1 MASARFGIRR
11 KKIAVASPIWQEVLV
26 GVEMLCLKVS
36 PVFWGFGIPP
46 GDGSAVVVVP
56 GFMGTDLYLTEFRAW
71 LERIGYKAYHSEIGM
86 NAECPNLLIR
96 HRLMQTI
103 EKACRKT
110 RKRVHVV
117 GHSLGGVIARA
128 VASQMPD
135 CVASVI
141 TMGAPFRRISAHRSI
156 LHLSDLVRAQILL
169 RHGERVLPDCYT
181 SKCTCDFLESLAGP
195 IPPSVRQTAIF
206 TKSDGIVDWRMCRT
220 GRRSVDFEVSATHL
234 GLVFNPI
241 VYDLV
246 AQRLAA
252 AHEGRITRARAS
264 TAPAK
269 AAASSIVHIELRPC
283 PRGAPPAVA
292 AAPQRSASRCI

>member
-1 MASARFGIRR
+1 MGSARYGIRR
-11 KKIAVASPIWQEVLV
+11 TNVAVASPIWQEVLV

-36 PVFWGFGIPP
+36 PVFWGFGIPR

-71 LERIGYKAYHSEIGM
+71 LERIGYKAYHSEIGL

-103 EKACRKT
+103 EGACRKT

-117 GHSLGGVIARA
+117 GHSLGGVMARA

-156 LHLSDLVRAQILL
+156 LHLSEMVRTQILQ
-169 RHGERVLPDCYT
+169 RHGEGVLPDCYT
-181 SKCTCDFLESLAGP
+181 SKCTCAFVESLAGP
-195 IPPSVRQTAIF
+195 IPRSVRQTAIF
-206 TKSDGIVDWRMCRT
+206 TKSDGIVDWRVCRT
-220 GRRSVDFEVSATHL
+220 GRPTMDFEVSATHL
-234 GLVFNPI
+234 GLVFNPM

-252 AHEGRITRARAS
+252 AQEGRLSPERASGARA
-264 TAPAK
+264 K
-269 AAASSIVHIELRPC
+269 ANGSSIVRIEPHQC
-283 PRGAPPAVA
+283 PG
-292 AAPQRSASRCI
+292 AAPGAVSAAPRPSASRCT